1 MEAYILSLQSGFVSF
16 RTRLRY
22 EWGSCKQEAA
32 LRELI
37 RTNDPVL
44 VSAVGALL
52 ESAGI
57 HHHVFDQ
64 NMSVIE
70 GSLGILPRR
79 ILVADEAEMAARSLL
94 IEAGLGAELRAV
106 P

>member
-1 MEAYILSLQSGFVSF
+1 MPGGKNKRAG
-16 RTRLRY
+16 R
-22 EWGSCKQEAA
+22 GGK

-44 VSAVGALL
+44 VSAVEALL

-57 HHHVFDQ
+57 AHFVADQ

-79 ILVADEAEMAARSLL
+79 ILVVDDAEAAARELL
-94 IEAGLGAELRAV
+94 IAAGLGAELRPSTPA